1 MIHKSDRFSTVKKVR
16 GKFRFAAIL
25 FVIAFVI
32 LGTAC
37 INQAPPLSNQPE
49 LPEFNDPTLGRF
61 ESGGNGIDSL
71 VGLGINGA
79 DAALGSSQNVSEIN
93 VDVTSVTPRQQR
105 YTFIIGR
112 GDNQVR
118 VTDAES
124 AASAS
129 NPGDILAT
137 LAIDILDPDL
147 FTASSRLNS
156 VQPLVGFSIDYNGNS
171 LRILNDSG
179 ANVPATPA
187 GQRKASTQAE
197 ASGVLATLTVEALDS
212 SGPDAESSN
221 GSDQGETYTSRDR
234 HETLIDL
241 SGEPE
246 GGTVRINVRIQE
258 TDPPVAAL
266 SPVDDSENGN
276 DTSENPPQ
284 PDAADNQQDAS
295 QNNDDENPD
304 PDSGDNNQAESNTS
318 EDTSSN
324 SGNTG
329 QNSDSG
335 SSSEDSP
342 KEGQSSQQET
352 DPDDELD
359 DDIVNAGSGDGDSF
373 NHNFDIVLIIDSST
387 SLNQRSRDPDNYR
400 GQAARAFLSMI
411 RPGDQVGFVHFIEY
425 AEVTKLTPV
434 PQQSRV
440 SNRGVKRDLI
450 KRLEDNITLPGTG
463 FSNIERALNSACD
476 LLETG
481 RAPNRAAI
489 LLTDGDSGQNVVR
502 LSDPLDCNKDADWP
516 VHTMA
521 IADPKEEVLDHIADE
536 TDGVAV
542 IPENPQAMVCEIQ
555 RLRAMMQNGTAPACE
570 SQNVK
575 PGGNLA
581 SLSRIVPQ
589 GQSQATFSI
598 SWSGN
603 NRLRMEIFK
612 PSGAK
617 FIPSVSFAEDMTAIW
632 DGPENSSGE
641 TVFET
646 ITILNPEPGR
656 WQVRLFQPAILPEG
670 QDVVFGFT
678 TLPALR

>member
-1 MIHKSDRFSTVKKVR
+1 
-16 GKFRFAAIL
+16 
-25 FVIAFVI
+25 
-32 LGTAC
+32 
-37 INQAPPLSNQPE
+37 
-49 LPEFNDPTLGRF
+49 
-61 ESGGNGIDSL
+61 
-71 VGLGINGA
+71 
-79 DAALGSSQNVSEIN
+79 
-93 VDVTSVTPRQQR
+93 
-105 YTFIIGR
+105 
-112 GDNQVR
+112 
-118 VTDAES
+118 
-124 AASAS
+124 
-129 NPGDILAT
+129 
-137 LAIDILDPDL
+137 
-147 FTASSRLNS
+147 
-156 VQPLVGFSIDYNGNS
+156 
-171 LRILNDSG
+171 
-179 ANVPATPA
+179 
-187 GQRKASTQAE
+187 
-197 ASGVLATLTVEALDS
+197 
-212 SGPDAESSN
+212 
-221 GSDQGETYTSRDR
+221 
-234 HETLIDL
+234 
-241 SGEPE
+241 
-246 GGTVRINVRIQE
+246 
-258 TDPPVAAL
+258 
-266 SPVDDSENGN
+266 
-276 DTSENPPQ
+276 
-284 PDAADNQQDAS
+284 
-295 QNNDDENPD
+295 
-304 PDSGDNNQAESNTS
+304 
-318 EDTSSN
+318 
-324 SGNTG
+324 
-329 QNSDSG
+329 
-335 SSSEDSP
+335 
-342 KEGQSSQQET
+342 
-352 DPDDELD
+352 
-359 DDIVNAGSGDGDSF
+359 
-373 NHNFDIVLIIDSST
+373 
-387 SLNQRSRDPDNYR
+387 
-400 GQAARAFLSMI
+400 
-411 RPGDQVGFVHFIEY
+411 
-425 AEVTKLTPV
+425 
-434 PQQSRV
+434 
-440 SNRGVKRDLI
+440 
-450 KRLEDNITLPGTG
+450 LEDNITLPGTG

-617 FIPSVSFAEDMTAIW
+617 FVPSVSFAEDMTAIW